1 MNSKERRVTQTATQ
15 SVTDQ
20 MCLESLLSVV
30 KDASRV
36 LILPHNDPDPDAIAS
51 ALALEYVLR
60 SLRSIDVTVA
70 YGGIV
75 GRAENRAL
83 VAYLQAP
90 LEKVSKIDFDS
101 FERIALV
108 DSQPGA
114 GNNPLPAERRADIV
128 VDHHQPFR
136 EPTSRAG
143 HIDLRLDVGATSTIL
158 TGYVLAAGLDLHP
171 RLATALFYGIQTDTL
186 GLGRRASS
194 ADKAAYVRL
203 QPLIEVDELMSIQR
217 AQLPRE
223 YFRVLDQT
231 LRRAEVHGV
240 AVVAHL
246 GEMYRPDMA
255 AEMADVLLRLEGIR
269 WVMCS
274 GFHRRT
280 LYLSLRS
287 TRVSQGA
294 GQVAQAVVKD
304 LGLAGGHGA
313 AGGGQVPVG
322 EQDKQMLVAEVRR
335 RFLAAVGLQ
344 DAQPRPLIAE

>member
-1 MNSKERRVTQTATQ
+1 MNQTAIQ

-20 MCLESLLSVV
+20 MCLESLLGVV
-30 KDASRV
+30 KNAGRV

-51 ALALEYVLR
+51 AVALEYVLR
-60 SLRSIDVTVA
+60 SLRSIEVTIA
-70 YGGIV
+70 CGGIV

-83 VAYLQAP
+83 AAYLKAP
-90 LEKVSKIDFDS
+90 LEKISKIEFDS
-101 FERIALV
+101 FDRIALV

-114 GNNPLPAERRADIV
+114 GNNPLPAECRADIV

-136 EPTSRAG
+136 EATSRAA
-143 HIDLRLDVGATSTIL
+143 HIDVRLDVGATSTIL
-158 TGYVLAAGLDLHP
+158 TGYVLAAGLDLQP

-217 AQLPRE
+217 AQVPRE
-223 YFRVLDQT
+223 YFRALDQA
-231 LRRAEVHGV
+231 LRKAEVYGV

-255 AEMADVLLRLEGIR
+255 AEMADVLLRLEGVR

-274 GFHRRT
+274 GFHRQT

-287 TRVSQGA
+287 TRVNQGA

-304 LGLAGGHGA
+304 LGMAGGHGA
-313 AGGGQVPVG
+313 AGGGQVPVN
-322 EQDKQMLVAEVRR
+322 ERDKAVLVEEVRR
-335 RFLAAVGLQ
+335 RFLVVLGLQ
-344 DAQPRPLIAE
+344 DTPPRQLIAE